1 MIPFYENSE
10 AYKRLSS
17 IFTFVTVAY
26 LFYAIY
32 VMFYPVF
39 PKHELINYILY
50 KLHGAYPNKP
60 ILSFLLL
67 IVSITAI
74 FTAASAKTIEPE
86 TKKKFVMIGIICY
99 VVFLILVLVVP
110 INIFSAILSILIFLT
125 GFFLLLASR
134 RKIAED
140 LKKDR
145 RHEIESQFDQM
156 REKIETPYSVNIPYK
171 YNYLGEVCKS
181 WVNIVNPFRAI
192 LVGGTPGSG
201 KSFATIEEIM
211 RQFTKKCFTGVIYD
225 FKYPTLT
232 RKQYNYTKW
241 YEDNHSI
248 KPAFYVINFDD
259 VEYSNRCNPINSDT
273 LQTMADAEENT
284 KVLMLNI
291 NKTWIE
297 KEGDF
302 FTDSANVYTAMLMW
316 YLKIITQKYD
326 YDICSLPHLIALST
340 FESTEILF
348 LILNK
353 YNELKPK
360 MKPFSEA
367 LAKGAL
373 EQLAGQ
379 TASAGVALSKIS
391 TKELNYILTGD
402 DFSLDLNNPL
412 APKILCLGNNPDRQ
426 LTYAAPIG
434 LILSKLAKVLNK
446 KKQLPSIFGID
457 EFPTVYIRG
466 IDNLIATGRSNLIAT
481 VLGFQSFKQIVA
493 NYGKEI
499 SDQLISICGTRMM
512 GQMMDDDA
520 ELISKNI
527 GKHKVLN
534 KSYNYS
540 TNDVSE
546 GQQTSM
552 EEIVPPERIAQF
564 SQGTFCGTVA
574 DDFEN
579 KESNKVFYGELLPP
593 LELKAREDDIPLQ
606 KINDFTPLNINELQ
620 KEYLMKNR
628 EFINQFKTAVLSQTI
643 MYWVKKIEEVTTER
657 GLDEYLIQEFE
668 FGYHQLREFTKLIMF
683 KPSIYKLI
691 LKIKKNEQNLDR
703 SFTQDEINTFIKES
717 VRQGII
723 EETKNNFLEKYND
736 EIYNDIYRI
745 IALEIDSLK
754 IIDELAENE
763 KLCTVSINFFEKII
777 ASDKLTD
784 QIAKDKYMNFID
796 ELNTKIFKRKKNTN

>member
-1 MIPFYENSE
+1 MFYENNE

-17 IFTFVTVAY
+17 IFIFVTLCY
-26 LFYAIY
+26 LIYAVY

-39 PKHELINYILY
+39 PKNDILNYILY

-67 IVSITAI
+67 FVSATAI
-74 FTAASAKTIEPE
+74 LTASSTKTIEPE
-86 TKKKFVMIGIICY
+86 TKKKFIVIGIICY
-99 VVFLILVLVVP
+99 AVFILLVLVIP
-110 INIFSAILSILIFLT
+110 INIFSAILSILIFMA

-134 RKIAED
+134 RKVAED

-145 RHEIESQFDQM
+145 RHEVESQFDQM

-171 YNYLGEVCKS
+171 YSYLGEVCKS
-181 WVNIVNPFRAI
+181 WINIVNPFRAI

-211 RQFTKKCFTGVIYD
+211 RQFTKKGFTGVTYD

-232 RKQYNYTKW
+232 RKQYNYIKW
-241 YEDNHSI
+241 YEDGYTI
-248 KPAFYVINFDD
+248 KPSFYVINFDD

-273 LQTMADAEENT
+273 LQAMADAEENT

-297 KEGDF
+297 KEGEF

-391 TKELNYILTGD
+391 TRELNYILTGD

-412 APKILCLGNNPDRQ
+412 APKVLCLGNNPNRQ
-426 LTYAAPIG
+426 LTYAAPLG
-434 LILSKLAKVLNK
+434 LILSKLAKVLNDEDK
-446 KKQLPSIFGID
+446 LPSIFGID
-457 EFPTVYIRG
+457 EFPTIYIRG
-466 IDNLIATGRSNLIAT
+466 IDDLIGTGRSNKIAT

-493 NYGKEI
+493 NYGQKI
-499 SDQLISICGTRMM
+499 SDKIIGTCGTRIM
-512 GQMMDDDA
+512 GQMMDSDA

-540 TNDVSE
+540 QNDVSE

-574 DDFEN
+574 DDFAN

-593 LELKAREDDIPLQ
+593 LELKAREDDIPLP
-606 KINDFTPLNINELQ
+606 KINDFTPDNIDEIQ
-620 KEYLMKNR
+620 KKYLFENR
-628 EFINQFKTAVLSQTI
+628 EFIENFKAAVLSFSI
-643 MYWVKKIEEVTTER
+643 MYWIRKIEEVTTER
-657 GLDEYLIQEFE
+657 GLDEFLIQEFE
-668 FGYHQLREFTKLIMF
+668 FNYHKLTSFTKFIMF
-683 KPSIYKLI
+683 KNSIYGLI
-691 LKIKKNEQNLDR
+691 LRIKKSKQNLDR
-703 SFTQDEINTFIKES
+703 NFTKEEIDTFIKES
-717 VRQGII
+717 VRKGII
-723 EETKNNFLEKYND
+723 EENKNNFLDKYND

-745 IALEIDSLK
+745 IAAEIEDLK
-754 IIDELAENE
+754 IVDELAETS
-763 KLCTVSINFFEKII
+763 KLTTTSINFFEKII
-777 ASDKLTD
+777 ASDKFKD
-784 QIAKDKYMNFID
+784 PMAKEKYMGFID
-796 ELNTKIFKRKKNTN
+796 ELNSKIYKQAKAKEQ

>member
-1 MIPFYENSE
+1 M
-10 AYKRLSS
+10 
-17 IFTFVTVAY
+17 
-26 LFYAIY
+26 
-32 VMFYPVF
+32 
-39 PKHELINYILY
+39 
-50 KLHGAYPNKP
+50 
-60 ILSFLLL
+60 
-67 IVSITAI
+67 
-74 FTAASAKTIEPE
+74 
-86 TKKKFVMIGIICY
+86 
-99 VVFLILVLVVP
+99 
-110 INIFSAILSILIFLT
+110 
-125 GFFLLLASR
+125 
-134 RKIAED
+134 
-140 LKKDR
+140 
-145 RHEIESQFDQM
+145 
-156 REKIETPYSVNIPYK
+156 
-171 YNYLGEVCKS
+171 
-181 WVNIVNPFRAI
+181 
-192 LVGGTPGSG
+192 
-201 KSFATIEEIM
+201 
-211 RQFTKKCFTGVIYD
+211 
-225 FKYPTLT
+225 
-232 RKQYNYTKW
+232 
-241 YEDNHSI
+241 
-248 KPAFYVINFDD
+248 
-259 VEYSNRCNPINSDT
+259 EYSNRCNPINSDT
-273 LQTMADAEENT
+273 LQAMADAEENT

-297 KEGDF
+297 KEGEF

-316 YLKIITQKYD
+316 YLKIVTQKYD

-412 APKILCLGNNPDRQ
+412 APKVLCLGNNPNRQ
-426 LTYAAPIG
+426 LTYAAPLG
-434 LILSKLAKVLNK
+434 LILSKLAKVLNDK
-446 KKQLPSIFGID
+446 DKLPSIFCID

-466 IDNLIATGRSNLIAT
+466 IDDLIGTGRSNKIAT

-493 NYGKEI
+493 NYGKQI
-499 SDQLISICGTRMM
+499 SDKIISICGTRIM

-540 TNDVSE
+540 QNDVSE

-574 DDFEN
+574 DDYAN

-593 LELKAREDDIPLQ
+593 LELKAREDDIPLP
-606 KINDFTPLNINELQ
+606 KINDFTPHNINELQ
-620 KEYLMKNR
+620 KEYLFENR
-628 EFINQFKTAVLSQTI
+628 EFIEKFKAAVLSQTI

-683 KPSIYKLI
+683 KSSIHKLI
-691 LKIKKNEQNLDR
+691 LKIKKNEQHLDR
-703 SFTQDEINTFIKES
+703 HFTSDEMDNFIKES
-717 VRQGII
+717 VKRGII
-723 EETKNNFLEKYND
+723 EDTKNNFLEKYND

-745 IALEIDSLK
+745 IALEIEDLK
-754 IIDELAENE
+754 IVDELAENS
-763 KLCTVSINFFEKII
+763 KMISGSINFFEKII
-777 ASDKLTD
+777 SSEKFKD
-784 QIAKDKYMNFID
+784 QTAKNKYMEFVD
-796 ELNTKIFKRKKNTN
+796 ELKSKVFKKERNQ

>member
-1 MIPFYENSE
+1 MFYENNE
-10 AYKRLSS
+10 TYKRLSS
-17 IFTFVTVAY
+17 IFTFVTVGY
-26 LFYAIY
+26 LLYAVY

-39 PKHELINYILY
+39 PKNDIANFFLY
-50 KLHGAYPNKP
+50 KIHGAYPNKP
-60 ILSFLLL
+60 IITLLL
-67 IVSITAI
+67 LAVSIAAI
-74 FTAASAKTIEPE
+74 FTASSAKTIEQE
-86 TKKKFVMIGIICY
+86 TKKKFILIGVLCY
-99 VVFLILVLVVP
+99 AVFLLLVLIIP
-110 INIFSAILSILIFLT
+110 INIFSAILSALIFLT

-134 RKIAED
+134 RKVAED

-145 RHEIESQFDQM
+145 RHEVESQFDQI

-171 YNYLGEVCKS
+171 YSYLGEVCKS

-201 KSFATIEEIM
+201 KSFATIEEMM
-211 RQFTKKCFTGVIYD
+211 RQFTKKGFTGVIYD

-232 RKQYNYTKW
+232 RKQYNYTRW
-241 YEDNHSI
+241 YEDSHTI
-248 KPAFYVINFDD
+248 KPSFYVINFDD

-273 LQTMADAEENT
+273 LQAMADAEENT

-297 KEGDF
+297 KEGEF

-316 YLKIITQKYD
+316 YLKIVTQKYD

-412 APKILCLGNNPDRQ
+412 APKILCLGNNPNRQ
-426 LTYAAPIG
+426 LTYAAPLG
-434 LILSKLAKVLNK
+434 LILSKLAKVLNDK
-446 KKQLPSIFGID
+446 DKLPSIFGID

-466 IDNLIATGRSNLIAT
+466 IDDLIGTGRSNKIAT

-493 NYGKEI
+493 NYGKQI
-499 SDQLISICGTRMM
+499 SDKIISICGTRIM

-540 TNDVSE
+540 QNDVSE

-574 DDFEN
+574 DDYAN

-593 LELKAREDDIPLQ
+593 LELKAREDDIPLP
-606 KINDFTPLNINELQ
+606 KINDFTPHNINELQ
-620 KEYLMKNR
+620 KEYLFENR
-628 EFINQFKTAVLSQTI
+628 EFIEKFKAAVLSQTI

-657 GLDEYLIQEFE
+657 GLDEYLIREFE

-683 KPSIYKLI
+683 KSSIHKLI
-691 LKIKKNEQNLDR
+691 LKIKKNEQHLDR
-703 SFTQDEINTFIKES
+703 HFTSDEMDNFIKES
-717 VRQGII
+717 VKRGII
-723 EETKNNFLEKYND
+723 EDTKNNFLEKYND

-745 IALEIDSLK
+745 IALEIEDLK
-754 IIDELAENE
+754 IVDELAENS
-763 KLCTVSINFFEKII
+763 KMISGSINFFEKII
-777 ASDKLTD
+777 SSEKFKD
-784 QIAKDKYMNFID
+784 QTAKNKYMEFVD
-796 ELNTKIFKRKKNTN
+796 ELKSKVFKKERNQ